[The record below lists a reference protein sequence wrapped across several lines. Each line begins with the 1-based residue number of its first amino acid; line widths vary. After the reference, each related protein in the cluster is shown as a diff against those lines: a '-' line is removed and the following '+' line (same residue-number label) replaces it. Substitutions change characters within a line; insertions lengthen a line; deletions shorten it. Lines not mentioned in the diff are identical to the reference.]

1 MCCGICSLWTFC
13 NLDFLLLSTLFLL
26 PIYGLTAGVDIVLR
40 VSLLLS
46 LLCILSHL
54 LPTSTF
60 CLQSFSQIGLIALLW
75 SLPVRLLPYS
85 VVWIYSL
92 ALQLASP
99 LLLFQEVL
107 FVIVLA
113 TDLFNY
119 FTDLAE
125 DDYDNS
131 STYNG
136 IITALSVIFCAVASY
151 ITFTYFNQGWLPL
164 FILTITLFNC
174 FLMLVSQCGQLWEA
188 SFTFFISSL
197 ICLAMIQELKLQ
209 ANSQEVA
216 EAMSSLGPK
225 DSLIEFIFG
234 LWLLTL
240 DKFQNL
246 QMWLYHFMTPV
257 FIASF
262 FIRLFSVKWAILKM
276 PSLSDDS
283 ETEVDVIEDEN
294 VSWLKRQP
302 VLTCKL
308 CTIFVLTQLICDQF
322 YELTGHG
329 PLFQQDWL
337 KAWLPDQ
344 VLISRILQIALA
356 NITLQHSIYRRWQ
369 EGDIRDSYNYS

>member
-60 CLQSFSQIGLIALLW
+60 CLQSLSQIGLIALLW
-75 SLPVRLLPYS
+75 SLPVSLLPYS
-85 VVWIYSL
+85 VIWIYSL

-125 DDYDNS
+125 DDDDNS

-136 IITALSVIFCAVASY
+136 IITALSVIFCAVACY

-164 FILTITLFNC
+164 FVLTITLFNC
-174 FLMLVSQCGQLWEA
+174 FLMLVSRYGQLWEA

-197 ICLAMIQELKLQ
+197 ICLAMIQELKSQ
-209 ANSQEVA
+209 ANAQEVA
-216 EAMSSLGPK
+216 ESMSSLGPK
-225 DSLIEFIFG
+225 DSLIEFIFALG
-234 LWLLTL
+234 LLTL

-257 FIASF
+257 FVASF

-283 ETEVDVIEDEN
+283 EMEVDVIEEEN

-329 PLFQQDWL
+329 PLFRQDWL

-356 NITLQHSIYRRWQ
+356 NITLQQSIYRRWQ
-369 EGDIRDSYNYS
+369 EGDMRDSYNYS

>member
-1 MCCGICSLWTFC
+1 
-13 NLDFLLLSTLFLL
+13 
-26 PIYGLTAGVDIVLR
+26 
-40 VSLLLS
+40 
-46 LLCILSHL
+46 
-54 LPTSTF
+54 
-60 CLQSFSQIGLIALLW
+60 
-75 SLPVRLLPYS
+75 
-85 VVWIYSL
+85 
-92 ALQLASP
+92 
-99 LLLFQEVL
+99 
-107 FVIVLA
+107 
-113 TDLFNY
+113 
-119 FTDLAE
+119 
-125 DDYDNS
+125 
-131 STYNG
+131 
-136 IITALSVIFCAVASY
+136 
-151 ITFTYFNQGWLPL
+151 
-164 FILTITLFNC
+164 
-174 FLMLVSQCGQLWEA
+174 MLVSQCGQLWEA

-209 ANSQEVA
+209 ANAQEVA